1 MWNREFLQERPFTD
15 PAQKGGG
22 WPIPGNIQGQAVQG
36 TEQPDQAVGV
46 PLPCRGVELDG
57 L

>member
-15 PAQKGGG
+15 TAQKGGG
-22 WPIPGNIQGQAVQG
+22 WPIPGNIQGQAVKG

-46 PLPCRGVELDG
+46 PVPCRGVELDG